1 VPDYRFR
8 CGMVPVVGRSNV
20 GKSTLVNCL
29 VGHKVSIISPKPQ
42 TTRTRVLGIRTH
54 DRAQVIYID
63 TPGLHAGAGSLLS
76 RYMNRAARG
85 SLEGA
90 DCVLLVVAA
99 NGWTNE
105 DDGVLAKLETQSAP
119 VILVINKIDRLKNR
133 NTLLPFM
140 KQAAARMKFAEIIPV
155 SAATGENMADLE
167 ETVTRYLPVQPA
179 LFPQHQTN
187 DQGRRFTAAEL
198 VREQVFRSLKQEVP
212 YAIAVGIENFRCT
225 GKSLRVEAVIWVE
238 KASQKGII
246 IGRGGE
252 RLKSIGTHAREEME
266 RLFGTKVHLELWVK
280 VREDWTNSETL
291 LRSLQYADT

>member
-1 VPDYRFR
+1 MPDRRFR
-8 CGMVPVVGRSNV
+8 CGMVAVVGRSNV
-20 GKSTLVNCL
+20 GKSTLVNRL

-54 DRAQVIYID
+54 ARAQVIYID

-99 NGWTNE
+99 NGWTND
-105 DDGVLAKLETQSAP
+105 DDGVLARLGTQSAP

-140 KQAAARMKFAEIIPV
+140 KQAATRLKFAEIIPV
-155 SAATGENMADLE
+155 SAATGENVADLE
-167 ETVTRYLPVQPA
+167 ETVIHYLPAQSA

-187 DQGRRFTAAEL
+187 GRGERFTAAEL
-198 VREQVFRSLKQEVP
+198 VREQVFQSIEQEVP
-212 YAIAVGIENFRCT
+212 YAIAVGIENFRYT
-225 GKSLRVEAVIWVE
+225 DKSLRVEAIIWVE

-252 RLKSIGTHAREEME
+252 RLKSIGTRAREEME
-266 RLFGTKVHLELWVK
+266 RLFGTKVYLELWVK

-291 LRSLQYADT
+291 LRSLQYGDI

>member
-1 VPDYRFR
+1 
-8 CGMVPVVGRSNV
+8 MVAVVGRSNV

-42 TTRTRVLGIRTH
+42 TTRTRVLGIRTY